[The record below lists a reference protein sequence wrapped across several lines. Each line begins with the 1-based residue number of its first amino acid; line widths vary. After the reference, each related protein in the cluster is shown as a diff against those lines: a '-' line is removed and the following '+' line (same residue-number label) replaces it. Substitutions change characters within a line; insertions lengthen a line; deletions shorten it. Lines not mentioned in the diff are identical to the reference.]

1 MRTIIKSICIA
12 AFLGVSGVGNLSL
25 MGCGKSTSPQSGKQV
40 APVTKLSDTTMMIG
54 IYVAPPFEYSSTT
67 NYQLIKEAHVDFIQD
82 ISGKEQVG
90 NKLAMLNRANSV
102 GLKMVVADDRINGT
116 DAQIANVVNTY
127 KDHPAVIGYY
137 IKDEPTVAQLND
149 AAARYKKVLNND
161 STKLPHVNLFPSYA
175 TGALGPIDYEQDYVK
190 KWINLVGA
198 KNLKYLSMDNYPFLS
213 DGELRQGPYYHDL
226 DVIRKLGLQYHIKTA
241 AYMQSIGVAG
251 NLRRPNAD
259 ELRFSAYSILAYGIK
274 IPVWFTYWTPVSSSE
289 TFTAAIVDATGVK
302 TDLYTPFQ
310 LLNAEIK
317 EVGKTLMKLDA
328 IAVYH
333 SDASLPTDAAAIPSS
348 FMVQPM
354 DTAANIIMTYFINP
368 ADGSKYVM
376 IVNKSLSKILKA
388 VFSTDKAITNVQ
400 SISKANGETITVDF
414 NPVMHQFTA
423 SFLPGEGILFPLTV
437 VGQ

>member
-1 MRTIIKSICIA
+1 
-12 AFLGVSGVGNLSL
+12 
-25 MGCGKSTSPQSGKQV
+25 
-40 APVTKLSDTTMMIG
+40 
-54 IYVAPPFEYSSTT
+54 
-67 NYQLIKEAHVDFIQD
+67 
-82 ISGKEQVG
+82 
-90 NKLAMLNRANSV
+90 
-102 GLKMVVADDRINGT
+102 
-116 DAQIANVVNTY
+116 
-127 KDHPAVIGYY
+127 
-137 IKDEPTVAQLND
+137 
-149 AAARYKKVLNND
+149 
-161 STKLPHVNLFPSYA
+161 
-175 TGALGPIDYEQDYVK
+175 
-190 KWINLVGA
+190 
-198 KNLKYLSMDNYPFLS
+198 
-213 DGELRQGPYYHDL
+213 
-226 DVIRKLGLQYHIKTA
+226 
-241 AYMQSIGVAG
+241 MQSIGVAG

-333 SDASLPTDAAAIPSS
+333 SDASLPADAAAIPSS